1 MGLLTALD
9 RRTGSPL
16 SLNAVGR
23 TSLLMEPQ
31 GKNSGGI
38 FVSSPAMSRIKDG
51 QNSEVAELTVRPEGV
66 R

>member
-1 MGLLTALD
+1 MGLLRALD

-38 FVSSPAMSRIKDG
+38 FVSSPAMSRIKDR
-51 QNSEVAELTVRPEGV
+51 QNSVVAALTVRPEGV
-66 R
+66 Q